1 MNKTNQ
7 NESGPDPAFAAA
19 PSSPCGSRPSGLQS
33 GVEPFRLLDDP
44 AGQAAFMLP
53 RLNDAQREFITRMKP
68 HTRSQR
74 VSQRDYD
81 RVWPGVETGVDWPWQ
96 FWFGGLRA
104 YFPAGRLPLG
114 NKRCSY
120 SFCFSEA
127 GLLVRD
133 ALAAG
138 SGTAETGETP
148 AQCEASQSGAKRN
161 AQRTASHD

>member
-7 NESGPDPAFAAA
+7 NGPDPAFAAS
-19 PSSPCGSRPSGLQS
+19 PSSQSPLSRPSGLQS